1 MGGLDVPDRQTIEQ
15 HILALL
21 PEDGSPVLNRA
32 MMALIGRRLA
42 APVEPATYF
51 SALDTLAAGEIIV
64 RQRGQGGK
72 IARATPVQRAPI
84 IGEMAWPEAKLM
96 PSLGKYLRTL
106 FWRSLDLP
114 AGFDWKVVDTSVHGP
129 QEKWSRPD
137 FTAISIVPLKV
148 LGRAEVNVYSFE
160 LKAEQGA
167 DLTSVHQ
174 ALAQARK
181 THFGYL
187 VWHLPENSSQAAKL
201 ANLAEQCSRYGIG
214 LILIRDPDLVETW
227 SIEVDP
233 ERQPTSLADID
244 EFLAARLSPADCE
257 EIKQRLCGA

>member
-1 MGGLDVPDRQTIEQ
+1 MGAHVPDRQTIEQ
-15 HILALL
+15 QILALL

-72 IARATPVQRAPI
+72 IARATLMQRTSA
-84 IGEMAWPEAKLM
+84 IGEIAWPETKLM
-96 PSLGKYLRTL
+96 PSLGRYLETL

-114 AGFDWKVVDTSVHGP
+114 GGFYWNVVDTSVHGP
-129 QEKWSRPD
+129 QEKWGRPD

-160 LKAEQGA
+160 LKAQQGA

-174 ALAQARK
+174 ALAQA
-181 THFGYL
+181 
-187 VWHLPENSSQAAKL
+187 
-201 ANLAEQCSRYGIG
+201 
-214 LILIRDPDLVETW
+214 
-227 SIEVDP
+227 
-233 ERQPTSLADID
+233 
-244 EFLAARLSPADCE
+244 
-257 EIKQRLCGA
+257 

>member
-1 MGGLDVPDRQTIEQ
+1 MPDRQTIEQ
-15 HILALL
+15 QILALL

-42 APVEPATYF
+42 APVEHATYF
-51 SALDTLAAGEIIV
+51 SAVDTLAVAETIV

-72 IARATPVQRAPI
+72 IARATVQRTPA
-84 IGEMAWPEAKLM
+84 IGEIAWPEITLM
-96 PSLGKYLRTL
+96 PSLGRYLKTL
-106 FWRSLDLP
+106 FCRGLCLP

-129 QEKWSRPD
+129 QEKWGRPD

-187 VWHLPENSSQAAKL
+187 VWHLPENSSQVTKL
-201 ANLAEQCSRYGIG
+201 ANLAEQCRRYGIG

-257 EIKQRLCGA
+257 EIRQRLCGA